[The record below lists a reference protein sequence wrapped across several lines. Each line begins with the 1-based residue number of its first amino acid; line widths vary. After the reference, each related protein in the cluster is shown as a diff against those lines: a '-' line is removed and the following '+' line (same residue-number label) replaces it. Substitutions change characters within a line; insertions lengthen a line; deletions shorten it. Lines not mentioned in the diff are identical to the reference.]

1 MEGKD
6 FCGYLANDQDRD
18 NFTATVARINPQ
30 AYCMDGVVVRL
41 KDTLGREFSVHVH
54 TALFHNRDCEPR
66 YLIGI
71 AENEERERDT
81 LAVSANINEIDC
93 LAPMKLGNSVSCC
106 SSSEVST
113 EVDGADWLE
122 EISLSLCVDDGGGI
136 TVTSSSPGFTTQG
149 GPVCEGQD
157 FQKWIP
163 PKDLPRFSG
172 WLQRASHNYLH
183 HLYGNPYTDLVLKTP
198 SSQSANFTCRSSVC
212 TIDAVLY
219 NTQTD
224 QIRYHVTLHAATLNR
239 KGKKKKTEDKHNRPT
254 SNEGG
259 SSASSAQLFS

>member
-1 MEGKD
+1 MEGKN
-6 FCGYLANDQDRD
+6 FCGYLANDQDRA
-18 NFTATVARINPQ
+18 NFEATIARTNSH
-30 AYCMDGVVVRL
+30 AYCTDVVVASL
-41 KDTLGREFSVHVH
+41 KDTLDREFSVHIH

-81 LAVSANINEIDC
+81 LQVPANINEIDGP
-93 LAPMKLGNSVSCC
+93 APMKLGNSVSCC

-122 EISLSLCVDDGGGI
+122 EISFSLCVDGGGI
-136 TVTSSSPGFTTQG
+136 IVTSSSPGFTTQG

-163 PKDLPRFSG
+163 PKDLPRFNG
-172 WLQRASHNYLH
+172 WLQRASDDYLR

-198 SSQSANFTCRSSVC
+198 SCQSANFTCRSSLC
-212 TIDAVLY
+212 TIDAVFY
-219 NTQTD
+219 NAQTD
-224 QIRYHVTLHAATLNR
+224 QLRYHVTLHAAALKR

-259 SSASSAQLFS
+259 SSACSSQLFS